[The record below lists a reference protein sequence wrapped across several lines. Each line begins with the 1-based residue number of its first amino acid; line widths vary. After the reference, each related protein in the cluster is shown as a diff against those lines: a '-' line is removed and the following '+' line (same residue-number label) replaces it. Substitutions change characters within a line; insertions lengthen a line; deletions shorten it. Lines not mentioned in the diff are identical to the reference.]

1 MKGPLLNKLKIGRTL
16 LLIFF
21 LSIPFG
27 TVAQQVHRESENNAG
42 DEIKLGLALS
52 GGGARGFVNIGVI
65 KALHEEGIYPDI
77 VIGSSMGGIISAL
90 YGSGLND
97 DDLIL
102 TYALMVFAESKY
114 YDVKAKPEE
123 KEKIFKEMFEDEL
136 KYSLDSKPNRNKIV
150 NYMIKQS
157 SLPQNLKE
165 GLELINL

>member
-1 MKGPLLNKLKIGRTL
+1 MYIEKIKEFESHIDMIIKQARNYNNYSRYSNQNLFNVNNQFNRRQDFRDIEFTKEIYDKLVLQILLY
-16 LLIFF
+16 
-21 LSIPFG
+21 
-27 TVAQQVHRESENNAG
+27 E
-42 DEIKLGLALS
+42 
-52 GGGARGFVNIGVI
+52 
-65 KALHEEGIYPDI
+65 
-77 VIGSSMGGIISAL
+77 
-90 YGSGLND
+90 LND

-102 TYALMVFAESKY
+102 TYALMVFAERKY

-157 SLPQNLKE
+157 SLSQNLKE